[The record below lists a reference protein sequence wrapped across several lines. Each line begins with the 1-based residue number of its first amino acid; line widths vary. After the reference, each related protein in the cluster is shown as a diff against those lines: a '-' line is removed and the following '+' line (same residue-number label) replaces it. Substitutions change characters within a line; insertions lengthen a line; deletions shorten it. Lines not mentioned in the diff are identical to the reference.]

1 MSVFATDRDR
11 DVHVA
16 RVYLQQAR
24 SFRLRGS
31 PFAATLLEWAG
42 NARRR
47 AQGIAPPEIDR
58 SLFGPW
64 WRTPKGIVIKYDQCG
79 YNGVQCFSTP
89 IGYAGKKRDQYVWNP
104 FVIDF
109 EKVPVFLGRC
119 EYLGK
124 EMPKAAVDAQVRRLT
139 GEEHEPRREVL
150 IRPEQVRHDLPI
162 QGELFA

>member
-1 MSVFATDRDR
+1 MSAFATERERDL
-11 DVHVA
+11 HTA
-16 RVYLQQAR
+16 RVYLAQAR

-47 AQGIAPPEIDR
+47 AIGRELNNEGR
-58 SLFGPW
+58 HVFGPW

-89 IGYAGKKRDQYVWNP
+89 IGYAGKKRDQYLWNP

-109 EKVPVFLGRC
+109 AKVPVFLGRC

-139 GEEHEPRREVL
+139 GEQHEPRREVL

-162 QGELFA
+162 QGDLFA